1 MSTCRRLVCLVVPA
15 VVVGAIFACSTAA
28 AETMQT
34 TTPFAFPVT
43 NPCNNGEVVNV
54 VGQSHMVTVIND
66 NKLEVQENWPDTSGV
81 ALDGTTYQVNDA
93 NHAFEMTVPD
103 GGFTIGLRD
112 SFELVSN
119 DQSSN
124 FLVHVTVALIFDPKK
139 GFDDKISGAGAEC
152 SGPTPAP

>member
-1 MSTCRRLVCLVVPA
+1 MGTCRRLVCLVAPA
-15 VVVGAIFACSTAA
+15 IVVGAVFACSTAV
-28 AETMQT
+28 AETTQM
-34 TTPFAFPVT
+34 TTPFAMVVT

-93 NHAFEMTVPD
+93 NHTFAMTAPD
-103 GGFTIGLRD
+103 GGFTIGFRD

>member
-1 MSTCRRLVCLVVPA
+1 MGTCHRLAWLIASA
-15 VVVGAIFACSTAA
+15 VVVGAVFACPSAL
-28 AETMQT
+28 AETAEM
-34 TTPFAFPVT
+34 TTPLVFVTT
-43 NPCNNGEVVNV
+43 NPCNGGEVVNV

-93 NHAFEMTVPD
+93 NHTFAMTVPD

-124 FLVHVTVALIFDPKK
+124 FLVHVTVELTFDPKR
-139 GFDDKISGAGAEC
+139 GFDPKISGAGTEC
-152 SGPTPAP
+152 SGQTLP